1 MIRGE
6 PLARLRRT
14 AGWSVG
20 GALAGRVAAL
30 VSAVLLARIL
40 GPAHYGEYV
49 LVLTTIT
56 SVASVSTSGLGIA
69 ASKYLADLHGVAAA
83 RRDSGIAIVAA
94 SAAGSAVLGCALL
107 SLAAGPLARHHFHRA
122 AMTAPLMLGAL
133 ALAFATV
140 QGVAQGALNGLE
152 RFRINALF
160 SSGGAIVLACTLP
173 LCAWLGGV
181 MGGLVAWTAVTGVC
195 ACYGVQL
202 VCKGTDWRNA
212 LRKGL
217 LRSEARRF
225 TAVSAPMMLSAL
237 VMAPVNWLALSLL
250 ARTPAGFAQVGQFN
264 AAYQWYMGLI
274 FIPAVLAG
282 TVLPALSRMRTA
294 GDGEGFASLTRH
306 SIATSALVACASSL
320 LVWLIAGRLMEL
332 YGPAY
337 HDAASLLRW
346 LAAAAA
352 ANGLNAAIGQIMT
365 ASNRLWFGL
374 LVNLLWSLTYLGW
387 AAWQVPRIGALG
399 LAQGLVIA
407 YAVHTLIHL
416 GYLRQHLRD
425 AAADQQGAGAV

>member
-1 MIRGE
+1 MIRSE
-6 PLARLRRT
+6 PIARLRRT

-20 GALAGRVAAL
+20 GAMAGRVAAL

-49 LVLTTIT
+49 LVLATIT
-56 SVASVSTSGLGIA
+56 SVASVSTSGLGTA
-69 ASKYLADLHGVAAA
+69 ASKYLADFHGGAALH
-83 RRDSGIAIVAA
+83 RDTGITIVGA
-94 SAAGSAVLGCALL
+94 SAAGYAVLSCALL
-107 SLAAGPLARHHFHRA
+107 ALAAPSLAQHHFHHS

-133 ALAFATV
+133 ALAFAIV

-160 SSGGAIVLACTLP
+160 SSGGAIALACTLP
-173 LCAWLGGV
+173 MCAWLGGV

-202 VCKGTDWRNA
+202 LCKGTDWRGV
-212 LRKGL
+212 LRAGP

-225 TAVSAPMMLSAL
+225 SAVSMPLVLSAV

-274 FIPAVLAG
+274 FIPAVIAG
-282 TVLPALSRMRTA
+282 TVLPALSRMRA
-294 GDGEGFASLTRH
+294 SGDGKGFASLTRH
-306 SIATSALVACASSL
+306 SIATNALVACASSS
-320 LVWLIAGRLMEL
+320 LVWLVAGPLMGL

-337 HDAASLLRW
+337 HAAVPLLRW
-346 LAAAAA
+346 LTAAAA
-352 ANGLNAAIGQIMT
+352 ANGLNVAIGQIMT

-374 LVNLLWSLTYLGW
+374 LVNLLWSLIYLGW
-387 AAWQVPRIGALG
+387 AVWQVPRVGALG

-407 YAVHTLIHL
+407 YVVHTLIHL

-425 AAADQQGAGAV
+425 AGAGNRRAGAV